1 MNKTRYI
8 PYGYTVKD
16 GKTIIEHDEARVIRK
31 IFDSY
36 ISGNS
41 LKDIADEL
49 TSLGIPYTEKQ
60 TVWDKARIS
69 RIIENSR
76 YMGTEEYAP
85 IIDEEIY
92 ENALLCKRARNT
104 NTNAY
109 NSEAIAT
116 IRNHIKCGCC
126 GSPMVRR
133 IAARN
138 RIKESW
144 VCAND
149 ECGMRVRMTDH
160 ALLEKLTILINRI
173 IENQNLL
180 MPKEKKISGETSQ
193 KIQQMQNSIDE
204 ELSRY
209 APSEDYIIDMIKQ
222 IANERYRQSDATEL
236 LAIRMTQ
243 QRTAMMQPQE
253 EFNINYFK
261 ELIEYI
267 TLDEYGKVTLTTK
280 TKAEVTERTDNG

>member
-1 MNKTRYI
+1 MKKTRYI

-16 GKTIIEHDEARVIRK
+16 GKTVIEHEEARVIRK
-31 IFDSY
+31 IFESY
-36 ISGNS
+36 IGGNS

-92 ENALLCKRARNT
+92 ENALTCKRARNT

-109 NSEAIAT
+109 NSEAVSA
-116 IRNHIKCGCC
+116 IRDHIKCGCC

-144 VCAND
+144 ICAND
-149 ECGMRVRMTDH
+149 ECGMRVRMSDNT
-160 ALLEKLTILINRI
+160 LLEKLTILINRI

-180 MPKEKKISGETSQ
+180 MPKEMKISGETPQ
-193 KIQQMQNSIDE
+193 NIQHLQHSIE
-204 ELSRY
+204 SELTKHT
-209 APSEDYIIDMIKQ
+209 PSEDYVIELIQQ
-222 IANERYRQSDATEL
+222 IAYERYKHSDASEL
-236 LAIRMTQ
+236 LAVRLSQ
-243 QRTAMMQPQE
+243 QRTAMMTPQE
-253 EFNINYFK
+253 EFNIAYFK
-261 ELIEYI
+261 DLIQYI
-267 TLDEYGKVTLTTK
+267 SLDEYGKVTLHTK
-280 TKAEVTERTDNG
+280 TNAEVTERTENG